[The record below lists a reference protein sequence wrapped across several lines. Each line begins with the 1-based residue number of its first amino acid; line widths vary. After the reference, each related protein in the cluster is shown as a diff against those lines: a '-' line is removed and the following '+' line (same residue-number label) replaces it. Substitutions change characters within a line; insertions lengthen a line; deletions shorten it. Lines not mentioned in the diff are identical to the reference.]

1 MEKIIILPNH
11 TIIGKPSFNFLVFLI
26 FFICSVTSG
35 DSVARPDSAT
45 SFWVA
50 TNGND
55 EAIGDKTNPFR
66 TLERAKNAVRA
77 INANQRQ
84 DIFINIRGGEYRLE
98 QPLVLDSRDSGK
110 NNHYVVYRAA
120 PDETPVISGA
130 VKVEKWSLHDEA
142 LNIYQADVGNHKS
155 RQLYVNG
162 QRATRAQTDH
172 YPAAFKPVYNASYPS
187 KGGIEYIPTLLNPV
201 GWNDPTKWTN
211 LQKIEAVIIT
221 QWKMMSVPLDSI
233 IPYPDF
239 KPDILTETGLIT
251 LQEPGWTNSNVF
263 YEYDEFTDKYQPG
276 LWSFWQVT
284 RFENAYEFL
293 NKPGEWYL
301 DESTGTLYYIPLWGE
316 DLATADVELPV
327 LEILL
332 DGQGELGQPISNI
345 RFEGLTFS
353 YATWL
358 EPSSSNGYISD
369 QSGFHLVGDGHEPDI
384 IGHDEN
390 DERTP
395 GNVRFRFARK
405 IKFRDCLF
413 EHLGAVGLDFDTGSQ
428 RNSVINNQFKDISSA
443 GIQLGGVSRVDHHPD
458 SPEQVTSDNLI
469 SNNLVLRTGREYV
482 DAAGI
487 FAGFTTRT
495 CISHNTII
503 DVPWAGIAIGWGWG
517 LLDPGSFPG
526 APGAIIGQWGLYDT
540 PTTSRENKILCN
552 RIENFLNVLWDG
564 GAIYTLSQQGT
575 KASKGMLIAG
585 NVASGKP
592 PAAGANIFYTDGGSR
607 YITLKNNV
615 SFDNPQGFMDFGPAP
630 SIFDPL
636 PYSFIPSLLNNT
648 PYGSDTGGC
657 RTYGD
662 IQYIGNY
669 WLTSEY
675 YDICPYMDDNGV
687 SYPTN
692 LTYKRNHVIQGESDV
707 PKWILRAA
715 GRKP

>member
-1 MEKIIILPNH
+1 MKNKISINLYP
-11 TIIGKPSFNFLVFLI
+11 FVFLI
-26 FFICSVTSG
+26 FFICLVAHA
-35 DSVARPDSAT
+35 DSVSGLASPT

-50 TNGND
+50 TDGND
-55 EAIGDKTNPFR
+55 EAVGDKANPFR
-66 TLERAKNAVRA
+66 TLERARDAVRL
-77 INANQRQ
+77 INANQKR
-84 DIFINIRGGEYRLE
+84 DISIYLRGGEYRLE
-98 QPLVLDSRDSGK
+98 QTLMLDSRDSGK
-110 NNHYVVYRAA
+110 NNHYVVYHNE
-120 PDETPVISGA
+120 PGETPVISGA
-130 VKVEKWSLHDEA
+130 VKVENWTLHDQA
-142 LNIYQADVGNHKS
+142 LNIYQADVGSHKS

-162 QRATRAQTDH
+162 QRATRAQTDP
-172 YPAAFKPVYNASYPS
+172 YPAAFKPAYNASYPS
-187 KGGIEYIPTLLNPV
+187 NGGIEYIPTDLNPV
-201 GWNDPTKWTN
+201 ELRDPTQWKN
-211 LQKIEAVIIT
+211 FQKIEAVIIT

-233 IPYPDF
+233 IAYPDF
-239 KPDILTETGLIT
+239 KPDVLTDVGLIT

-263 YEYDEFTDKYQPG
+263 YDYDEFANKYQPG

-301 DESTGTLYYIPLWGE
+301 DESKSTLYYIPRWGE

-327 LEILL
+327 LEVLV
-332 DGQGELGQPISNI
+332 DGEGELGQPISNI

-358 EPSSSNGYISD
+358 APGNSNGYISD
-369 QSGFHLVGDGHEPDI
+369 QSGFHLVGYGHEPNV

-395 GNVRFRFARK
+395 GNVQFIFAHK

-428 RNSVINNQFKDISSA
+428 HNSIVNNQFKDISSA
-443 GIQLGGVSRVDHHPD
+443 GIQIGGVSRIDHHPD
-458 SPEQVTSDNLI
+458 IPEQITSDNLI

-487 FAGFTTRT
+487 FVGFTTRT

-552 RIENFLNVLWDG
+552 RMENFLNVLWDG
-564 GAIYTLSQQGT
+564 GAIYTLSQQGI
-575 KASKGMLIAG
+575 KASRGMVIAG
-585 NVASGKP
+585 NVASGKR
-592 PAAGANIFYTDGGSR
+592 PAAGGNIFYTDGGSR

-636 PYSFIPSLLNNT
+636 PYSSIPSLLNNT
-648 PYGSDTGGC
+648 PYGSDSGGC

-662 IQYIGNY
+662 IQYVGNY
-669 WLTSEY
+669 WLTSEF

-692 LTYKRNHVIQGESDV
+692 LTYRRNHVIQGESDV
-707 PKWILRAA
+707 SKRILRAA
-715 GRKP
+715 GRRP